1 MAKNVVNT
9 LGASNLSKKERSFLD
24 YYGTDPKTIR
34 ALLDAESFEEDI
46 WEPGSGHGNI
56 VNELKAKGYKV
67 WSTDIYDYGH
77 QDAIIDFLEFDGDWR
92 GSIVMNP
99 PYQLAQEF
107 VEKALSKL
115 GPGHK
120 LAALL
125 RLQFLEGQKRF
136 TELYK
141 NNPPKKVYVFVNRQ
155 VCSKTDDF
163 TEGSAV
169 AYCWM
174 IWEKGFSGSPTIHWL
189 NAGKGQQDEH

>member
-9 LGASNLSKKERSFLD
+9 LGASNLSQKERSFLD
-24 YYGTDPKTIR
+24 YYGTDPKTVK
-34 ALLDAESFEEDI
+34 ALLEVESFDKDI

-56 VNELKAKGYKV
+56 VNELKAKGYNV

-77 QDAIIDFLEFDGDWR
+77 QDMIIDFLNFYDGWH

-107 VEKALSKL
+107 VEKALSQL
-115 GPGHK
+115 DTGHK

-141 NNPPKKVYVFVNRQ
+141 DNPPKKVYVFINRQ
-155 VCSKTDDF
+155 VCSKVDDF

-174 IWEKGFSGSPTIHWL
+174 IWEKGFKGSPTIHWL
-189 NAGKGQQDEH
+189 NTSKE